1 MGTRYPLQFVYI
13 IAGSLLSAIRVFF
26 RFAYSM
32 HRFRLFCN
40 TVAHAILLQDRLPDF
55 LQQRFRHGL
64 QIPAQTQADGVGVQ
78 LRDLLKC
85 REAGAFHRQSQP
97 QKRHVHGALH
107 GKVMHKGKLLFGL
120 CPGKRAALH
129 RAFGHA
135 AHTSELL
142 GGVLGRLFNQEYARV
157 AIGQTLQNGFAVFLC
172 DLPRCG
178 GLFAQ

>member
-1 MGTRYPLQFVYI
+1 
-13 IAGSLLSAIRVFF
+13 
-26 RFAYSM
+26 M

-40 TVAHAILLQDRLPDF
+40 TVARAILLQNGLTDF

-64 QIPAQTQADGVGVQ
+64 QIPTQTQADGVGVQ
-78 LRDLLKC
+78 LRDLLKR
-85 REAGAFHRQSQP
+85 REVCTLHRQSQP

-107 GKVMHKGKLLFGL
+107 GKVMHKGKLLFWL

>member
-1 MGTRYPLQFVYI
+1 
-13 IAGSLLSAIRVFF
+13 
-26 RFAYSM
+26 M

-40 TVAHAILLQDRLPDF
+40 TVARAILLQDRLTDF

-78 LRDLLKC
+78 LRDLLKR
-85 REAGAFHRQSQP
+85 REAGTFHRQSQP
-97 QKRHVHGALH
+97 QKRHVHSALH
-107 GKVMHKGKLLFGL
+107 GKVMHKGKLLIGL
-120 CPGKRAALH
+120 SPFKRAALH

-135 AHTSELL
+135 AHTPELL
-142 GGVLGRLFNQEYARV
+142 GGVLGRLFNQKYARL
-157 AIGQTLQNGFAVFLC
+157 AIGQALQNCIAVFLC

>member
-1 MGTRYPLQFVYI
+1 
-13 IAGSLLSAIRVFF
+13 
-26 RFAYSM
+26 M

-40 TVAHAILLQDRLPDF
+40 TVARAILLQDRLPDF

-64 QIPAQTQADGVGVQ
+64 QIPAQTQADGVGVK
-78 LRDLLKC
+78 LRNLLKR
-85 REAGAFHRQSQP
+85 REAGAFDRQAQP

-107 GKVMHKGKLLFGL
+107 GKVMHKGKLLFGF

-135 AHTSELL
+135 AHASELL

-157 AIGQTLQNGFAVFLC
+157 TIGQALQNGFAVFLC
-172 DLPRCG
+172 DLPRRS

>member
-1 MGTRYPLQFVYI
+1 
-13 IAGSLLSAIRVFF
+13 
-26 RFAYSM
+26 M

-40 TVAHAILLQDRLPDF
+40 TVARAILLQNCLPDF

-85 REAGAFHRQSQP
+85 REAGTFDRQSQP
-97 QKRHVHGALH
+97 QKRHVHGALYS
-107 GKVMHKGKLLFGL
+107 KVMHKGKPLFGL
-120 CPGKRAALH
+120 CPCKRAALH

-142 GGVLGRLFNQEYARV
+142 GSVSGCLFNQEYARV
-157 AIGQTLQNGFAVFLC
+157 AIGQDLQNSFAVFLC
-172 DLPRCG
+172 DLPRRG
-178 GLFAQ
+178 GLFPQ

>member
-1 MGTRYPLQFVYI
+1 
-13 IAGSLLSAIRVFF
+13 
-26 RFAYSM
+26 M

-40 TVAHAILLQDRLPDF
+40 TVARAILLQDRLPDF

-85 REAGAFHRQSQP
+85 REVCAFHRQSQP
-97 QKRHVHGALH
+97 QERHVHGALH

-129 RAFGHA
+129 RAFCHA

-142 GGVLGRLFNQEYARV
+142 SSVLGRLFNQEYAQV
-157 AIGQTLQNGFAVFLC
+157 AIGQDLQNCIAVFLC
-172 DLPRCG
+172 NLPRRG

>member
-1 MGTRYPLQFVYI
+1 
-13 IAGSLLSAIRVFF
+13 
-26 RFAYSM
+26 M

-40 TVAHAILLQDRLPDF
+40 TVARAILLQDRLPDF
-55 LQQRFRHGL
+55 LQQRFCHGL
-64 QIPAQTQADGVGVQ
+64 QIPAQTQADGVGIQ

-85 REAGAFHRQSQP
+85 RKAGAFHWQSQP

-135 AHTSELL
+135 AHTLRL
-142 GGVLGRLFNQEYARV
+142 FGGVLGRLFNQEYAWV
-157 AIGQTLQNGFAVFLC
+157 AIGQALQNGFTVFLC
-172 DLPRCG
+172 DLPRRS